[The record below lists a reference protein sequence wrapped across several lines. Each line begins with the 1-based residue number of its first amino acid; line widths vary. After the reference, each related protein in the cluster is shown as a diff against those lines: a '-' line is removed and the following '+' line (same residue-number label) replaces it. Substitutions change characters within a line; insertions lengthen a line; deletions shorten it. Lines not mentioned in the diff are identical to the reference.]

1 MSGIY
6 RSLPRCGAC
15 IYPPFMTAPV
25 PTEGGQPFDRSHRA
39 QLRRVG
45 TIVGA
50 LLVAAAVVAVWR
62 NQAIGDSLARAA
74 RNPDWIALVAIITA
88 IIANQVLTS
97 GVFWVLMRR
106 HGRVGFQEMNELVAT
121 STLGNYVPMQA
132 GSIGRVA
139 YHRAVNGIPV
149 RTSLVVILQA
159 MSATAVATCA
169 VGAVAVLA
177 AGAGAPWWAATLV
190 PLVWLPLAIDSTWRP
205 FAIVMVL
212 RSVEVLIWAVHAW
225 AAFRLSGWPIEPAT
239 AIGTALVASAANL
252 VPFIG
257 NGLGIREWSVALAA
271 PLIGGYE
278 RDAGLAAE
286 LAGRAVDVAVAIP
299 LGMIAFAALLRR
311 TRAALLR
318 ADR

>member
-1 MSGIY
+1 
-6 RSLPRCGAC
+6 
-15 IYPPFMTAPV
+15 MTAPV

-74 RNPDWIALVAIITA
+74 RNPDWIALAAIITA

>member
-1 MSGIY
+1 
-6 RSLPRCGAC
+6 
-15 IYPPFMTAPV
+15 MTAPV

-299 LGMIAFAALLRR
+299 LGMIAFAALLKR

>member
-1 MSGIY
+1 
-6 RSLPRCGAC
+6 
-15 IYPPFMTAPV
+15 MTAPV

-74 RNPDWIALVAIITA
+74 RNPDWIALAAIITA

-299 LGMIAFAALLRR
+299 LGMIAFAALLKR

>member
-1 MSGIY
+1 
-6 RSLPRCGAC
+6 
-15 IYPPFMTAPV
+15 
-25 PTEGGQPFDRSHRA
+25 
-39 QLRRVG
+39 
-45 TIVGA
+45 
-50 LLVAAAVVAVWR
+50 
-62 NQAIGDSLARAA
+62 
-74 RNPDWIALVAIITA
+74 
-88 IIANQVLTS
+88 
-97 GVFWVLMRR
+97 
-106 HGRVGFQEMNELVAT
+106 MNELVAT

-299 LGMIAFAALLRR
+299 LGMIAFAALLKR
-311 TRAALLR
+311 TRTALLR